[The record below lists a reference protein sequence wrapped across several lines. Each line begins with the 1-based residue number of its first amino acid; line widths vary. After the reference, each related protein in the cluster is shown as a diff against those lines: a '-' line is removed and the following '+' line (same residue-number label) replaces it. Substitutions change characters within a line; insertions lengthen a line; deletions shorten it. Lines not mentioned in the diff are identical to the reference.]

1 MPLPTAVA
9 TDGNFRLDWV
19 ITLSSTTAPTVA
31 QLNAGTVVRAGGY
44 VTGDGYG
51 ATGDQATI
59 SDERVETTQ
68 TFEQPG
74 RKSKTMT
81 LTYVHNPA
89 VPLDN
94 ALYLALTEGAV
105 GYIVSRFGLPKDTAY
120 AAGQKVQVW
129 PVKAGEPMPNY
140 NGANSVQTVTQK
152 MFVTNDVINPATVA
166 A

>member
-1 MPLPTAVA
+1 MALPTAVA
-9 TDGNFRLDWV
+9 TDGNVRIDFLL
-19 ITLSSTTAPTVA
+19 TATAAAPTLA
-31 QLNAGTVVRAGGY
+31 QLNAGTAVRAGSY
-44 VTGDGYG
+44 ITGDGFSASG
-51 ATGDQATI
+51 EQASI

-74 RKSKTMT
+74 RKSKTLT

-89 VPLDN
+89 VPADN
-94 ALYLALTEGAV
+94 VLALALTEGTT
-105 GYIVSRFGLPKDTAY
+105 GYIVTRFGIPKETAY

-129 PVKAGEPMPNY
+129 PVKCGEPMPNY
-140 NGANSVQTVTQK
+140 NGANSVQTVTQR